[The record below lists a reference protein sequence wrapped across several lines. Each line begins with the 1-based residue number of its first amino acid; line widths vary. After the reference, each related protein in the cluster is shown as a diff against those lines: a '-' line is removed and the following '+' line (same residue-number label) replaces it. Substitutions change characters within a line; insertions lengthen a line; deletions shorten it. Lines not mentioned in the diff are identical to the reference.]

1 MCPTDHTVPQGA
13 HRIRSIERLPIML
26 EILAEI
32 VGTIT
37 GFIIGAIDLV
47 AGSIVG
53 G

>member
-1 MCPTDHTVPQGA
+1 
-13 HRIRSIERLPIML
+13 ML